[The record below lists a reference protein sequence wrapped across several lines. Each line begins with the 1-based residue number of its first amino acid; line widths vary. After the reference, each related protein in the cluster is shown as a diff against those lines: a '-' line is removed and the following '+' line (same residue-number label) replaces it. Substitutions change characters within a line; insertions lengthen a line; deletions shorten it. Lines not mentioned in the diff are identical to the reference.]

1 MSLQN
6 SPELPSENPINL
18 WMLFLNTRGRLLS
31 AVEAGLV
38 DCDLPHNQF
47 DVLQQLQQAGGRLR
61 PTDLAHLVMLSKSGL
76 TRLVDRMQAEELVK
90 REDYADD
97 GRGALIALTPK
108 GREARK
114 KALPK
119 YRRAIR
125 AHFLDRLAPWEQ
137 HAFADILMKLNAP
150 R

>member
-1 MSLQN
+1 MPARQ
-6 SPELPSENPINL
+6 SPDLPSENPISL
-18 WMLFLNTRGRLLS
+18 WMLFLNTRARLLS
-31 AVEAGLV
+31 AVEAGLI

-47 DVLQQLQQAGGRLR
+47 DVLQQLQQAGGRMR
-61 PTDLAHLVMLSKSGL
+61 PTELAEMVMLSKSGL
-76 TRLVDRMQAEELVK
+76 TRLVDRMQKAGLVQ

-97 GRGALIALTPK
+97 GRGALVGLTRK

-114 KALPK
+114 KALPR
-119 YRRAIR
+119 YRTAIR
-125 AHFLDRLAPWEQ
+125 NHFLDRLAPWEQ